1 MSQANKLYNAED
13 QVSYLY
19 KGPVFSSNNDVLSRF
34 RNIVH
39 SQSYAKLEVRPPAGL
54 QFVEPQGRWCARY
67 LPLTKTIQMTPNG
80 RRDLVLLHELAHHVW
95 YQKYPYRSFFMDAH
109 GSRYAGIYIHLVR
122 EFADERYAFADLANK
137 FTAFGVKYQL

>member
-13 QVSYLY
+13 QVPYLY
-19 KGPVFSSNNDVLSRF
+19 KGPMFSTLDDALYRL
-34 RNIVH
+34 RNIVR
-39 SQSYAKLEVRPPAGL
+39 SQSYTKLKVRPPWKI
-54 QFVEPQGRWCARY
+54 QFVEPQVRWCARY

-137 FTAFGVKYQL
+137 FIAFGVKYQL